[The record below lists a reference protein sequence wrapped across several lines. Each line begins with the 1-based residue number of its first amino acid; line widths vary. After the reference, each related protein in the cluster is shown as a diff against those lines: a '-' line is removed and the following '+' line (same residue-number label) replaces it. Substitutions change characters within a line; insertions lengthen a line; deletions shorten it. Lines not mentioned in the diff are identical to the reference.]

1 MKTVLF
7 TISLFIGLQLVGQ
20 TNAKVTGVW
29 QWYMN
34 DKALKAGDLGYTQY
48 SNYMVY
54 HVFTNENKMYLVM
67 ATSIDGVSKTK
78 LPNQLSATAKSGAEG
93 YAVGGDYLISGNT
106 VEGTIDGTPFSW
118 DYNPTTKRLKSPNPD
133 VKIELIYKKVF

>member
-20 TNAKVTGVW
+20 TTAKVTGVW

-54 HVFTNENKMYLVM
+54 HVVTNENKMYLVM

-78 LPNQLSATAKSGAEG
+78 LPNQLSAIAKSGAEG

-106 VEGTIDGTPFSW
+106 VEGTIDGTPFS
-118 DYNPTTKRLKSPNPD
+118 
-133 VKIELIYKKVF
+133 